1 MALPQLANFALVG
14 GTALALKYGHR
25 VSIDLDL
32 FSNVKFDNN
41 GISEYLQ
48 NEFGDDFKFEKSF
61 SRIGIF
67 CFIKGIKTDIVY
79 YPHPIIANL
88 EEDED
93 IRMYSS
99 DDIAAMKIQAILG
112 RGKKKDFFDLAELL
126 NHYSLREIVDFHKRK
141 YPSQMIL
148 ISVPQA
154 LIYFDEAEESED
166 PVSLKNQTWP
176 EVKKFIRKKVNE
188 YLM

>member
-1 MALPQLANFALVG
+1 MLQTATIETNTLSLLKRLMALPQLANFALVG

-48 NEFGDDFKFEKSF
+48 NEFGDDYKFEKSF

-67 CFIKGIKTDIVY
+67 CFIKEIKTDIVY

-112 RGKKKDFFDLAELL
+112 R
-126 NHYSLREIVDFHKRK
+126 VKRK
-141 YPSQMIL
+141 NFLNWLNCL
-148 ISVPQA
+148 INF
-154 LIYFDEAEESED
+154 YC
-166 PVSLKNQTWP
+166 
-176 EVKKFIRKKVNE
+176 VKLFIFTKEKISHKIF
-188 YLM
+188 